1 MLVSSTWPSVG
12 GANKYRC
19 DRPVSVRETGQ
30 SPASVEHSDCSHA
43 YTDNGLDLTVCI
55 YRSTGQAN
63 WRLAI
68 IDRDSEPVECQAT
81 FTTEQDALEE
91 FRSTVRNGTV
101 PGLSAGS
108 RADG

>member
-1 MLVSSTWPSVG
+1 
-12 GANKYRC
+12 
-19 DRPVSVRETGQ
+19 
-30 SPASVEHSDCSHA
+30 
-43 YTDNGLDLTVCI
+43 LTVCI

-68 IDRDSEPVECQAT
+68 IDRDSEPVEWQAT